1 MPNPEPIT
9 RIIIRRG
16 TEQERSG
23 VLLLQ
28 SEPGFAIDSNRLYI
42 GDGVTVGGVP
52 VGVRFLGFH
61 NFSGLASNVPAANAP
76 AVNDFVFDNTSNI
89 LYTLTAADFTL
100 TANYRPVGIN
110 ITPDNV
116 TIQRTGTSISVKE
129 NSLNARYL
137 TVASVGRGLERI
149 NSNQILR
156 IATPMPELTFVE
168 SALSIT
174 PAGVQNSKLAVMP
187 PNTFKGCLSIAST
200 PQDVPIS
207 TLASLLQPYLTS
219 SGSGGSGGTVT
230 SSIPTGTV
238 FDYAGSNTNIP
249 TGYLLC
255 DGSTISR
262 STYSALFAII
272 GTGYGAGD
280 GSTTFN
286 LPDFRGRT
294 AIGAGQGAGL
304 SVRAR
309 GDMVGTETH
318 TLTEN
323 QMPSHIHSMGRGLAF
338 SPNNGGSFRGD
349 GSTGPNVTTG
359 AAGGSQPHNNMQPS
373 LVINKIIKT

>member
-219 SGSGGSGGTVT
+219 SGSGSTVT

-238 FDYAGSNTNIP
+238 FDYAGSNTNVP

-304 SVRAR
+304 SVRVR